1 MKTILTTY
9 MSLCTAIHHH
19 HHPHQI
25 IITTMM
31 STTKTKIITIII
43 NNNSNNQDR
52 HLHLVTKEED
62 TTPVDLLAAATLVRD
77 VLLNPWIT
85 LSEGIGNGP
94 LCEKVVH
101 RIGGVGNPHGTDV
114 KEAIL
119 RRILHL
125 LLFHRFTANHLRLL
139 LPGAT

>member
-19 HHPHQI
+19 HHQI

-31 STTKTKIITIII
+31 STTKTKIITI
-43 NNNSNNQDR
+43 NNNNNNNQDR

-77 VLLNPWIT
+77 VLLNLWIT

-94 LCEKVVH
+94 LCERVVH
-101 RIGGVGNPHGTDV
+101 RIGDVGNLHGMDV

-125 LLFHRFTANHLRLL
+125 LLFRRFTANHQRRL
-139 LPGAT
+139 LPGST